1 MQYCIGTA
9 TEQSFR
15 YIELKVWISK
25 NASLCRV
32 LTNRVTYIDT
42 FFMYH
47 DTTLCCKDTD
57 VTCVIFILNHVCYDV
72 NADGRK
78 DNGAGKGAEVKNPV

>member
-1 MQYCIGTA
+1 
-9 TEQSFR
+9 
-15 YIELKVWISK
+15 
-25 NASLCRV
+25 
-32 LTNRVTYIDT
+32 
-42 FFMYH
+42 MYH